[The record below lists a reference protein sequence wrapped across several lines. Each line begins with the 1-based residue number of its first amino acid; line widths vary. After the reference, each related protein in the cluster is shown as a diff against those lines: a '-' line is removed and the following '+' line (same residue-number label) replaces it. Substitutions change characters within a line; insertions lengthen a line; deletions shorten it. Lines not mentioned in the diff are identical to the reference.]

1 MRSKYAFHKPNLKT
15 MYEQPWKLALDAFRV
30 FGNLYFVGNKD
41 GASWLV
47 DSGEG
52 LILFDTNYPTADT
65 LLIDSIWSLGFNPRD
80 IVAIFHTH
88 GHFDHFGATELL
100 RALSGAKVY
109 LGEKDAEMFKEN
121 SILAHTEDSDYAYLP
136 VFEPDVLVKDGDVYT
151 IGSTTI
157 RCSACPGHSPGATSY
172 FFNVTDGE
180 RMLTAGLHGGAG
192 LNTLCRT
199 YLAEYGVNWRADF
212 EASLCAGM
220 NEQVDIFLGNHTP
233 QNDTAGRRARMLQG
247 EMDAFVDPG
256 AWKAFHED
264 ILCRYHQMLEDE
276 KNGTDMI
283 E

>member
-1 MRSKYAFHKPNLKT
+1 MRSKYAFYKGNLKT

-30 FGNLYFVGNKD
+30 FGNLYFVGNQD

-100 RALSGAKVY
+100 RAMSGAKVY
-109 LGEKDAEMFKEN
+109 LGEKDAAMFKEN
-121 SILAHTEDSDYAYLP
+121 PVLAHTEDSDYAYLP
-136 VFEPDVLVKDGDVYT
+136 VFKPDVLVKDGDVFT
-151 IGSTTI
+151 IGKTTI

-172 FFNVTDGE
+172 FFDVTDGE
-180 RMLTAGLHGGAG
+180 RTLTAGLHGGAG

-199 YLAEYGVNWRADF
+199 YIETYGVNWREDF
-212 EASLCAGM
+212 VASLCGAM
-220 NEQVDIFLGNHTP
+220 NEKVDIFLGNHTP
-233 QNDTAGRRARMLQG
+233 QNDTAGKRARMLAG
-247 EMDAFVDPG
+247 ETDAFVDSN
-256 AWKAFHED
+256 AWKAFHECM
-264 ILCRYHQMLEDE
+264 LCKFQTMLADE
-276 KNGTDMI
+276 AAGTDMI